1 MLFRT
6 WEFFFEQPI
15 DKFPNSY
22 HQWKEI
28 IKDFIND
35 SEWFEVYD
43 LLCVMIQYW
52 PSDYDLSKKIN
63 LINQYLEQYNSGYR
77 IINKFITQ
85 ITNDIEINTINT
97 ALSDDNLHHSI
108 KIQLNE
114 SLEKMSRFEK
124 PDFRGSVKD
133 SISALESLLRF
144 ITKDDSIELSRALKF
159 LEEKSEINLHPA
171 LKESF
176 IKLYAWTSDAD
187 GIRHSLMDY
196 PKLGL
201 PEARFMLVSCSA
213 FINLISDKYRAE
225 IK

>member
-1 MLFRT
+1 LL
-6 WEFFFEQPI
+6 
-15 DKFPNSY
+15 SV
-22 HQWKEI
+22 I
-28 IKDFIND
+28 IQYSTNDYELNRKIQLIND
-35 SEWFEVYD
+35 
-43 LLCVMIQYW
+43 
-52 PSDYDLSKKIN
+52 
-63 LINQYLEQYNSGYR
+63 YLEQYNSGYR
-77 IINKFITQ
+77 VINGFVTP
-85 ITNDIEINTINT
+85 ITNEIEINTINT
-97 ALSDDNLHHSI
+97 ALNDLNSHHSI

-133 SISALESLLRF
+133 SISALESLFRF
-144 ITKDDSIELSRALKF
+144 ITKDDSIELSKALKF

-176 IKLYAWTSDAD
+176 IKLYAWTSDAE

-213 FINLISDKYRAE
+213 FINMISDKYRAE
-225 IK
+225 IE